1 MYTLGG
7 STYGMHEV
15 SSLRVYIEST
25 GVLVLGCKI
34 GYIHDKMLGFT
45 VDTVDGIKIGINE
58 NTGLCS
64 LIGSSE
70 RSRYVNLND
79 SFD

>member
-1 MYTLGG
+1 M
-7 STYGMHEV
+7 
-15 SSLRVYIEST
+15 
-25 GVLVLGCKI
+25 LGCKI
-34 GYIHDKMLGFT
+34 GSIHDKMLGFT

-64 LIGSSE
+64 LIGSCE
-70 RSRYVNLND
+70 ISRYVNLND

>member
-1 MYTLGG
+1 M
-7 STYGMHEV
+7 
-15 SSLRVYIEST
+15 
-25 GVLVLGCKI
+25 LGCKI
-34 GYIHDKMLGFT
+34 GSIYDKMIGFT
-45 VDTVDGIKIGINE
+45 VDTVDGIKIRMNE